1 MKKPIIGILANRLI
15 IEDGMFPGM
24 ERVYVSD
31 DYVKAVLK
39 AGGIPIL
46 IPVNK
51 EKEIVQAQI
60 NAVDGVLLTGGY
72 DVNPLLYGEEP
83 SQKLGFTYG
92 DVDDFDILVI
102 SAANSF
108 NKPMFGICKGL
119 QILNVYFGGTLYQD
133 ISEAEG
139 AYIKHTQSSRKQEAG
154 HSTFF
159 KEGSILYEIFGESTL
174 TNSFHHQSIKE
185 LAPGFKVT
193 ASAKDNIIEGIEKEE
208 GNFVVAVQWHPE
220 MMHETDLSMVKL
232 FERFIDEC
240 RNKR

>member
-1 MKKPIIGILANRLI
+1 MKKPIIGILANVLI
-15 IEDGMFPGM
+15 IEGGMFPGM
-24 ERVYVSD
+24 ERVYVSN

-39 AGGIPIL
+39 AGGIPII
-46 IPVNK
+46 IPVSK
-51 EKEIVQAQI
+51 EKEIVEAQI

-92 DVDDFDILVI
+92 EVDNFNILAI
-102 SAANSF
+102 SAADKS

-133 ISEAEG
+133 ISQAEG
-139 AYIKHTQSSRKQEAG
+139 SYIKHTQSSKKQEAG

-159 KEGSILYEIFGESTL
+159 KEGSLLYEIFGESTL
-174 TNSFHHQSIKE
+174 TNSFHHQSIKK

-193 ASAKDNIIEGIEKEE
+193 ALAKDNIIEGIEKEE
-208 GNFVVAVQWHPE
+208 RNFVVAVQWHPE
-220 MMHETDLSMVKL
+220 MMHETDLFMVKL

-240 RNKR
+240 RNEL